1 MESQIGRR
9 WLREQTY
16 VEDGVADVAT
26 RLQEKRDGDKDA
38 EDSGMDVEVP
48 ENSKVDL
55 VAYGNMMVSPETQ
68 QRTVKVKPVNTNTMG
83 PVERHNHLIK
93 EAKSLAEV
101 ASRTSANTHVA
112 SIVLFAL
119 TNGMT
124 GHDTTGLTTA
134 LEALLGELPSMV
146 AHGQKKSVK
155 GNVYSYEHT
164 MLSLINVVYVWAVI
178 VGLNLFHPN

>member
-1 MESQIGRR
+1 MESQIERR

-26 RLQEKRDGDKDA
+26 RLQEKRDGEKDA
-38 EDSGMDVEVP
+38 EDGGMDVEVP

-68 QRTVKVKPVNTNTMG
+68 QRMVKVKAVNTNTMG
-83 PVERHNHLIK
+83 LVERHNHLIK

-101 ASRTSANTHVA
+101 ASRTPNTHVA
-112 SIVLFAL
+112 SIVLSAL
-119 TNGMT
+119 TKGMT

-146 AHGQKKSVK
+146 AHGQKKASKV
-155 GNVYSYEHT
+155 
-164 MLSLINVVYVWAVI
+164 MCI
-178 VGLNLFHPN
+178 VMNI